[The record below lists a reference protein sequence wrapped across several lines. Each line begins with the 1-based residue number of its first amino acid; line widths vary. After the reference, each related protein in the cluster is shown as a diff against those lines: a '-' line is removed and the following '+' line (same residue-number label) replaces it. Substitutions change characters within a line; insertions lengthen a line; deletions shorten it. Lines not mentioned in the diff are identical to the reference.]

1 MEKTKSRELW
11 IDVCKSVLIYFMVL
25 GHCGFI
31 EYNKWFYAFHM
42 PCFFMISGYL
52 YKSHSPRVIIKRLFI
67 PVLCFSVINVC
78 WKILIGYIS
87 NDLDVYMLL
96 RKGLTTYFM
105 SGSGVSFFPGVW
117 FICVLFFCRC
127 MMGDLILFRKI
138 NGGGRYDLYI
148 AIICIVITVL
158 LPKIS
163 SVYDKAQNIYIIKT
177 ISCLPF
183 MLIGRALHRYGNE
196 ILSLKVPAIISCV
209 VLWLLLTNFNGDVD
223 INSSEYGKST
233 TIMYINA
240 LIASI
245 ALWNICRKI
254 SWCKFFFETLSKG
267 TLLILGLHI
276 IILSIL
282 KMILGKIGLEYIYAW
297 GLIFA
302 FFVLLICIP
311 FIRFSDKKCKWV
323 IGK

>member
-127 MMGDLILFRKI
+127 
-138 NGGGRYDLYI
+138 
-148 AIICIVITVL
+148 IVIVYL
-158 LPKIS
+158 NFFALF
-163 SVYDKAQNIYIIKT
+163 SVIRIFSAIAALYTKFYWRFQT
-177 ISCLPF
+177 I
-183 MLIGRALHRYGNE
+183 
-196 ILSLKVPAIISCV
+196 
-209 VLWLLLTNFNGDVD
+209 LT
-223 INSSEYGKST
+223 S
-233 TIMYINA
+233 A
-240 LIASI
+240 
-245 ALWNICRKI
+245 
-254 SWCKFFFETLSKG
+254 
-267 TLLILGLHI
+267 
-276 IILSIL
+276 
-282 KMILGKIGLEYIYAW
+282 
-297 GLIFA
+297 
-302 FFVLLICIP
+302 
-311 FIRFSDKKCKWV
+311 
-323 IGK
+323 